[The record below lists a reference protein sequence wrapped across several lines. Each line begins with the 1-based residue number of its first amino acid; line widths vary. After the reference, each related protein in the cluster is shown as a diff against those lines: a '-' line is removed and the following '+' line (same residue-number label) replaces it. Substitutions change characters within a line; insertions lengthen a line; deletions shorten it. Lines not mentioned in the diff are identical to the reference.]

1 MFGKIMDLKKLFEQ
15 AQQFQSQI
23 TRELEGTEVE
33 GESGGGMVRA
43 RMNGKKE
50 LLSLQIDRESF
61 RESDLDL
68 LPDLVVAAV
77 NQCSRKVDEILQ
89 SKMGNLTSQFQLPNL
104 FGR

>member
-1 MFGKIMDLKKLFEQ
+1 MDFRKLFEQ
-15 AQQFQSQI
+15 AQQFQTQMAQ
-23 TRELEGTEVE
+23 ELEGMEVE
-33 GESGGGMVRA
+33 GESGGGLVRA

-50 LLSLQIDRESF
+50 LLSLRVDREAY
-61 RESDLDL
+61 RESNQDI

-89 SKMGNLTSQFQLPNL
+89 AKMGNLASQFQLPNL